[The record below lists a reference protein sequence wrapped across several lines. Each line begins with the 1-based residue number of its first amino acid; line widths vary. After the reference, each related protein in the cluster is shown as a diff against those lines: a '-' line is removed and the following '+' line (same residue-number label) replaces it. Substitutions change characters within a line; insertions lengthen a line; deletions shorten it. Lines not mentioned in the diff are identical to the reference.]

1 MKNTFANLTIFA
13 ALSVAFSGFT
23 ACNTASTQKGP
34 VIEVAPNASNTA
46 EVSNAAIAETKDSKF
61 PPVPTGLYQ
70 AAIKD
75 LDGNA
80 YTLEDKKGKVVLVN
94 LWAIWCGPCIAEMPH
109 LREMQE
115 KYRDK
120 GFEVVGLNTGD
131 EDNNTESVENIRAF
145 VENKKLNYQIGYADE
160 KFSGEMMKLTRMGG
174 IPQSVL
180 INRDGKMTGI
190 FKGGGQRVINEMK
203 QSVEKAMSE

>member
-1 MKNTFANLTIFA
+1 MKNLFANFLIFTAFGAAFLT
-13 ALSVAFSGFT
+13 LT

-34 VIEVAPNASNTA
+34 VSESPANNVNGAAAAS
-46 EVSNAAIAETKDSKF
+46 ETKDSKF

-75 LDGNA
+75 LDGNS
-80 YTLEDKKGKVVLVN
+80 YKLEDKKGKVVLVN

-109 LREMQE
+109 LIEMQE

-120 GFEVVGLNTGD
+120 NFEVVGLNTGD
-131 EDNNTESVENIRAF
+131 DNGEIEPLENIKAF
-145 VENKKLNYQIGYADE
+145 VAQKKLTYAIGYADE
-160 KFSGEMMKLTRMGG
+160 NFFKEMIKLTRMAA

-180 INRDGKMTGI
+180 INREGQMVGI

-203 QSVEKAMSE
+203 QTVDKTMSE